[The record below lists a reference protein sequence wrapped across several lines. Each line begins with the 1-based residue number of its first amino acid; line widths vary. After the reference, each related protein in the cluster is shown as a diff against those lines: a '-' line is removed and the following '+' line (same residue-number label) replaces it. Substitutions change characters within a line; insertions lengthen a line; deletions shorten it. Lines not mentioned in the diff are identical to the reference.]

1 MSEWKE
7 FINDLERK
15 YKMEHPEATVYEMYD
30 NRCEE
35 YFKLQKLYEAEK
47 EKNRKAIEYIKTHK
61 HFEGHTYRDVN
72 DYGKLVIERAETT
85 LVSGTDL
92 LKILEENK

>member
-1 MSEWKE
+1 MNEWKE

-35 YFKLQKLYEAEK
+35 YFKLQKLYEEEK

-61 HFEGHTYRDVN
+61 YREGYSHRDLN
-72 DYGKLVIERAETT
+72 NNGKLVFEIIETT
-85 LVSGTDL
+85 LVNGKDL
-92 LKILEENK
+92 LEILEDK